1 MTYIKI
7 CIYDVMR
14 EFKTDVCRKLMLKRN
29 FYNTVMHTAFSLLFI
44 LLFASCGNDK
54 SSSDAE
60 EAAIVGADNAIV
72 AGQDDTIEKLLKV
85 YDGQGEN
92 DRPATADKIFD
103 LLFRE
108 EMTDERITLTHSTP
122 SDSIDMLVW
131 YWAGEHLWSTQN
143 YNEGLQYAE
152 KALPLTYKL
161 GDLSLQSYCERLVG
175 LFYFR
180 RSDYDNAIEHVSK
193 SLELSKK
200 EGNNSQVGSS
210 LNTLAGICLAAKQLD
225 DGEKYIQEAIR
236 YCEEAN
242 DSNLLPIRYGM
253 ASEIYH
259 AKGDDVRSLNYA
271 RRAFALDSLKGNTP
285 RMGIRLSQM
294 AAAQLALKQD
304 AAAERSLRR
313 AIPIL
318 EEAGNKL
325 SLSICHNQMGEL
337 LNRRGAHAEA
347 ATYFVKAAET
357 FARNNDKYNE
367 SRARIGLYE
376 ALKESNPQEAGRHL
390 SRYAALKDSIYQH
403 EMEQAVSQY
412 NVKYKTEELA
422 HKQEQERLE
431 KRVILFGAIA
441 LIAILLLI
449 VTIVIYTSRIRQK
462 SHLALKKLSAM
473 REQFFT
479 NITHEFRTP
488 LTVILGLS
496 QDLQASKTADVSD
509 KAQSINRQGKTLL
522 ELINQILDIAKVKS
536 SVGKAD
542 WRNGNIMAYLTMVV
556 ESYRNYAQSHNIQLN
571 YLAKGTVEMD
581 FVPDYINKVINNLLS
596 NSFKNTPE
604 YGKISVAA
612 WRKDD
617 HLHIDVS
624 DTGKGMD
631 KKTLAFIFEPFYQ
644 AEDESQYYGTGL
656 GLALVKQIMDAV
668 AGRITVESKLG
679 VGTTFHLTFPIH
691 NTIKKAVGENV
702 ASGAALLPDNPAA
715 LTDSED
721 SDNRCRLLI
730 IEDNRDIAAYIGAQ
744 FADNYAIS
752 YAANGDE
759 GLDKAQQL
767 VPDLII
773 TDLMMP
779 GMDGLE
785 LCRQVRSNDIINH
798 IPIIVV
804 TARITKDEQI
814 RGLEAGADAYLTKPF
829 NEDELR
835 TRVEKLLEGRRL
847 LQQKYAQ
854 TATERTDDRQSVT
867 QPVSADLRFL
877 TKVSDV
883 VYMQISR
890 NKSFDVAL
898 IASSL
903 CMSSRQFHRKIVALT
918 GCTPSAYIQRIKITK
933 AKTLL
938 DRNPQMNFNEV
949 ADQSGFGDYSNFVRA
964 FKNVCGITPTEY
976 RRRDEP

>member
-1 MTYIKI
+1 M
-7 CIYDVMR
+7 
-14 EFKTDVCRKLMLKRN
+14 
-29 FYNTVMHTAFSLLFI
+29 
-44 LLFASCGNDK
+44 
-54 SSSDAE
+54 
-60 EAAIVGADNAIV
+60 
-72 AGQDDTIEKLLKV
+72 
-85 YDGQGEN
+85 
-92 DRPATADKIFD
+92 
-103 LLFRE
+103 
-108 EMTDERITLTHSTP
+108 
-122 SDSIDMLVW
+122 
-131 YWAGEHLWSTQN
+131 
-143 YNEGLQYAE
+143 
-152 KALPLTYKL
+152 
-161 GDLSLQSYCERLVG
+161 
-175 LFYFR
+175 
-180 RSDYDNAIEHVSK
+180 
-193 SLELSKK
+193 
-200 EGNNSQVGSS
+200 
-210 LNTLAGICLAAKQLD
+210 
-225 DGEKYIQEAIR
+225 
-236 YCEEAN
+236 
-242 DSNLLPIRYGM
+242 
-253 ASEIYH
+253 
-259 AKGDDVRSLNYA
+259 
-271 RRAFALDSLKGNTP
+271 
-285 RMGIRLSQM
+285 
-294 AAAQLALKQD
+294 
-304 AAAERSLRR
+304 
-313 AIPIL
+313 
-318 EEAGNKL
+318 
-325 SLSICHNQMGEL
+325 
-337 LNRRGAHAEA
+337 
-347 ATYFVKAAET
+347 AAET

-449 VTIVIYTSRIRQK
+449 VTIVIYISRIRQK

-721 SDNRCRLLI
+721 SDNRYRLLI

>member
-1 MTYIKI
+1 
-7 CIYDVMR
+7 
-14 EFKTDVCRKLMLKRN
+14 
-29 FYNTVMHTAFSLLFI
+29 MHSAFFLLCI
-44 LLFASCGNDK
+44 LLLASCGNNPK
-54 SSSDAE
+54 GTTAE
-60 EAAIVGADNAIV
+60 DVAKVGTDNAIV

-108 EMTDERITLTHSTP
+108 EMTDERITLTSSTP

-131 YWAGEHLWSTQN
+131 YWAGEHLWSTQS

-200 EGNNSQVGSS
+200 EGNNSHVGSS

-294 AAAQLALKQD
+294 AAAQIALKQD
-304 AAAERSLRR
+304 AAAERSIRR

-318 EEAGNKL
+318 EEAGNDL
-325 SLSICHNQMGEL
+325 SLSICRNQMGEL
-337 LNRRGAHAEA
+337 LNRRGAYAEA
-347 ATYFVKAAET
+347 ASYFEKAAET

-376 ALKESNPQEAGRHL
+376 SLKESNPREAGQHL
-390 SRYAALKDSIYQH
+390 RRYAALKDSIYQQDV
-403 EMEQAVSQY
+403 EQAVSQY

-422 HKQEQERLE
+422 LKQEQERLE
-431 KRVILFGAIA
+431 KRAILFGAIA

-496 QDLQASKTADVSD
+496 QDLQANDAADVSD

-536 SVGKAD
+536 AVGKAD

-556 ESYRNYAQSHNIQLN
+556 ESYRNYSQSHNVQLN
-571 YLAKGTVEMD
+571 FLAKGTVMMD
-581 FVPDYINKVINNLLS
+581 FVPDYINKVVGNLLS
-596 NSFKNTPE
+596 NAFKFTPE

-612 WRKDD
+612 WREGDR
-617 HLHIDVS
+617 LLIDVS

-631 KKTLAFIFEPFYQ
+631 KKTLTHIFEPFYQ
-644 AEDESQYYGTGL
+644 AEDESQQFGTGL

-668 AGRITVESKLG
+668 AGRVSVESKLG
-679 VGTTFHLTFPIH
+679 SGTTFHLSFPI
-691 NTIKKAVGENV
+691 NNKIKKAVGET
-702 ASGAALLPDNPAA
+702 ATLDTALLPDNPAA
-715 LTDSED
+715 LADSED
-721 SDNRCRLLI
+721 TDDRCRLLI

-759 GLDKAQQL
+759 GLEKAQQL

-785 LCRQVRSNDIINH
+785 LCRKVRSNDIINH

-804 TARITKDEQI
+804 TARITEEERI

-835 TRVEKLLEGRRL
+835 TRVDKLLEGRRL
-847 LQQKYAQ
+847 LQQEYAQ
-854 TATERTDDRQSVT
+854 TATERTDDRQTVS

-898 IASSL
+898 IASIL

-918 GCTPSAYIQRIKITK
+918 GCTPTAYIQRIKIKK

-938 DRNPQMNFNEV
+938 DNNPQMNFNEV

-964 FKNVCGITPTEY
+964 FKNVCGVTPTEY
-976 RRRDEP
+976 RRRDEQ